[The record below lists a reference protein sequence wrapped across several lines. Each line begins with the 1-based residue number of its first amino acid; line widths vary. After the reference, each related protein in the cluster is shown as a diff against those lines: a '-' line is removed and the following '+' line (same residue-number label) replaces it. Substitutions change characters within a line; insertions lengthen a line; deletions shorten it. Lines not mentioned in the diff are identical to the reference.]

1 MRRDITLDSLRGLF
15 LAIMTIDHLALPLSS
30 YTIHALGFISAA
42 ECFVFLSGYVAGIVY
57 TKLRVIYGKQSL
69 WQAAL
74 QRAGMIY
81 LAHISVFLLLL
92 VTGLYSNFFVS
103 AWKLNIYNFADP
115 LLLNKPLLALALG
128 SVLLYQ
134 PTFLDVLPLYF
145 ILVLLMPFLLE
156 QFIKGRS
163 LMVILASATLW
174 FIAQFGVLGLITS
187 AVAKY
192 LPIHLGAFDILA
204 WQLIFVSG
212 LYLGFLKYQ
221 QRDLTSLLSNKLVII
236 SLIIATLLFL
246 LRQDLIAINFLE
258 SEAII
263 SKERLGLLRLIN
275 FAALVYLVGMLRSKF
290 NKLFEWRWL
299 AGLGQHS
306 LQVFAFHVGLI
317 FLLAPMQ
324 ISSLPKITSF
334 FVTFLV
340 VLSLAIPAKLH
351 QFYRDYQTVED
362 TTCSAKA

>member
-15 LAIMTIDHLALPLSS
+15 LAIMTVDHLVLPLSS
-30 YTIHALGFISAA
+30 YTIHTLGFISAA

-57 TKLRVIYGKQSL
+57 TKLRVNLGKKQL

-74 QRAGMIY
+74 QRAGTIY
-81 LAHISVFLLLL
+81 LAHMSVFLLLL
-92 VTGLYSNFFVS
+92 VTGLCSNFFVS
-103 AWKLNIYNFADP
+103 AWKSNIYNFADP

-163 LMVILASATLW
+163 LMVMLASFGVW
-174 FIAQFGVLGLITS
+174 FIAQFGVLGLITNT
-187 AVAKY
+187 VAKY

-204 WQLIFVSG
+204 WQLIFVVG

-221 QRDLTSLLSNKLVII
+221 QRELTYLLNNKLLAI
-236 SLIIATLLFL
+236 SLVVATLLFL
-246 LRQDLIAINFLE
+246 LRQDLITINFLE
-258 SEAII
+258 NEAII
-263 SKERLGLLRLIN
+263 SKERLGFLRLVN
-275 FAALVYLVGMLRSKF
+275 FATLVYLIGLLKSKF
-290 NKLFEWRWL
+290 NKLFEWQWL
-299 AGLGQHS
+299 SGLGQHS

-324 ISSLPKITSF
+324 ISSLPKITGLF
-334 FVTFLV
+334 ATFLV

>member
-15 LAIMTIDHLALPLSS
+15 LAIMTVDHLVLPLSS

-57 TKLRVIYGKQSL
+57 TKLRINYGKQQL

-74 QRAGMIY
+74 QRAGTIY
-81 LAHISVFLLLL
+81 LAHMSVFLLLL
-92 VTGLYSNFFVS
+92 VTGLCSNFFAS
-103 AWKLNIYNFADP
+103 AWKSNIYNLADP

-163 LMVILASATLW
+163 LMVISFSVGIW

-187 AVAKY
+187 AVTKY

-204 WQLIFVSG
+204 WQLIFVVG

-221 QRDLTSLLSNKLVII
+221 QRELTYLLNNKLLVI
-236 SLIIATLLFL
+236 SLVVATLLFL
-246 LRQDLIAINFLE
+246 LRQDLIVINFLE
-258 SEAII
+258 NETII
-263 SKERLGLLRLIN
+263 SKERLGLLRLVN
-275 FAALVYLVGMLRSKF
+275 FATLVYLVGLLKSKF
-290 NKLFEWRWL
+290 NKLFEWQWL
-299 AGLGQHS
+299 SGLGQHS

-324 ISSLPKITSF
+324 ISSLPKITSLFATF
-334 FVTFLV
+334 FVI
-340 VLSLAIPAKLH
+340 LSLAIPAKLH
-351 QFYRDYQTVED
+351 QFYRDYQTVDD